1 MRTGAVCGSCW
12 LASAHQRN
20 FSRVI
25 LKTSCCVLSSSSY
38 FCKSIFKWSGPSAR
52 PAPLPSPPASPKVIG
67 FSLLFLVNLH
77 HARKTHRQILRWVA
91 IKVFYCRLQTMVVKR
106 VRSSLTFPWCLEFIA
121 FCLQLYWVLELHN
134 ACARQRNLGGSVC
147 TLTLWPNAR
156 TFLNLASGMLGQPI
170 HICIAFSYMWVER
183 RVCIMERNQESRD
196 PVTVAV
202 SSLGC
207 EHFRVW
213 QPMLTY
219 TYPSRG
225 LCGGDLL
232 INV

>member
-1 MRTGAVCGSCW
+1 MQKILYGAAASPFFFFFCIAGAVLQRCESCWFMRTGAVCGSCW

-77 HARKTHRQILRWVA
+77 HARKTHRQILCWVA

-106 VRSSLTFPWCLEFIA
+106 AHSSLTFPWCLEFIA
-121 FCLQLYWVLELHN
+121 FGLH
-134 ACARQRNLGGSVC
+134 S
-147 TLTLWPNAR
+147 
-156 TFLNLASGMLGQPI
+156 I
-170 HICIAFSYMWVER
+170 EY
-183 RVCIMERNQESRD
+183 
-196 PVTVAV
+196 
-202 SSLGC
+202 
-207 EHFRVW
+207 
-213 QPMLTY
+213 
-219 TYPSRG
+219 
-225 LCGGDLL
+225 
-232 INV
+232 